1 MTAIYSARWILPI
14 ISAAIEDGAVAI
26 EDSTIAAVG
35 PRAEIISRFPG
46 ARISDFG
53 EAAILPGLVN
63 AHSHLELTVMRGFL
77 EREESDFFA
86 WLRKLTVARGAM
98 TPAEVC
104 ASAMWGAVEAARA
117 GITSFADSSS
127 SAIEVI
133 KAVRQIGLRAT
144 VYQES
149 FGPDPKLAPEN
160 VARLRDQLGELC
172 ALETGLVRAGVSPHA
187 PYTVSAP
194 QMELISRLA
203 LDEKLPLMMH
213 AAESDDEQSFLLDG
227 SGVFAEGLRQRGI
240 DWQAPGLST
249 IQYLKRHGI
258 LETQPLLAH
267 CINVDD
273 ADLETIKESRA
284 GIAHCPKSNAKLGHG
299 RAPFAKYIANMVNV
313 GLGSDSVASN
323 NTCDLLEEA
332 RFATLLARLDRG
344 ALSETLSLWE
354 RDGVR
359 ARSVAGG
366 PSFLSV
372 GDPFRGGLLP
382 ANDRLF
388 RGGTCPAITADQALF
403 SATLG
408 GARAMSVPPAAAGG
422 FGALAE
428 GLQADIIAVSLA
440 GAHQHPV
447 RNPADALVFSSSGHD
462 VLLTMVAGKEI
473 YREGRILTVDEA
485 ELRTVIEKV
494 RTGLDL
500 AARIS

>member
-26 EDSTIAAVG
+26 EDSTIAGVG

-160 VARLRDQLGELC
+160 VARLRDQLGELR

-332 RFATLLARLDRG
+332 RFATLLAR
-344 ALSETLSLWE
+344 ALSEPP
-354 RDGVR
+354 
-359 ARSVAGG
+359 AVAGG

-372 GDPFRGGLLP
+372 GDPFRGGLLPANDQPFRGGLLP

-408 GARAMSVPPAAAGG
+408 GARALSVPPAVAGG

-473 YREGRILTVDEA
+473 YRDGRILTVDEA
-485 ELRTVIEKV
+485 ELRAVIEKV
-494 RTGLDL
+494 RADLDL

>member
-26 EDSTIAAVG
+26 EDSTIAGVG

-160 VARLRDQLGELC
+160 VARLRDQLGELR

-332 RFATLLARLDRG
+332 RFATLLAR
-344 ALSETLSLWE
+344 ALSEPP
-354 RDGVR
+354 
-359 ARSVAGG
+359 AVAGG
-366 PSFLSV
+366 PSSLSV

-408 GARAMSVPPAAAGG
+408 GARAMSVPPAAAGGFGALSVPPAVAGG

-473 YREGRILTVDEA
+473 YREGRILTVD
-485 ELRTVIEKV
+485 
-494 RTGLDL
+494 
-500 AARIS
+500 

>member
-86 WLRKLTVARGAM
+86 WLRKLTGARGAM

-160 VARLRDQLGELC
+160 VARLRDQLGELR

-213 AAESDDEQSFLLDG
+213 AAESDAEQSFLLDG

-332 RFATLLARLDRG
+332 RFATLLAR
-344 ALSETLSLWE
+344 ALSEPP
-354 RDGVR
+354 
-359 ARSVAGG
+359 AVAGG

-408 GARAMSVPPAAAGG
+408 GARAMSVPPASTGGSDALSEPPAVAGG

-428 GLQADIIAVSLA
+428 GMEADIIAVSLA

-473 YREGRILTVDEA
+473 YREGRILTVDEG